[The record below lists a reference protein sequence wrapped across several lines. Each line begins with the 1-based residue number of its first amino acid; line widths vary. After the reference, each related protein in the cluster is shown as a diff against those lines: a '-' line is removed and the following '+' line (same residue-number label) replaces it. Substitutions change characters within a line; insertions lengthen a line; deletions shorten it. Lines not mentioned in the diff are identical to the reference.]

1 MVMQYINTK
10 LRKQEDITAPEV
22 LCYNVYMWTS
32 LLLLAGPM
40 RLTVYLSDAETVKLL
55 ELVRTS
61 PVLSTRMNLGLH
73 VVYKNCLL
81 YTSPSPRDR
90 QKSRMPSSA

>member
-1 MVMQYINTK
+1 MVMQYTNTK

-40 RLTVYLSDAETVKLL
+40 SLTVYLSDAETVKLL
-55 ELVRTS
+55 ELVQTS

-73 VVYKNCLL
+73 VVYKKGVCS
-81 YTSPSPRDR
+81 TK
-90 QKSRMPSSA
+90 QKRMSKCAQIYLCNL